1 MKIGPKYK
9 IARRLGAGV
18 FDRTQTQRFA
28 VSEARH
34 TKNLKSKK
42 RKQVSEYGLQLN
54 EKQKIRYTYGVS
66 EKQFSNYVKEA
77 VETKGANAGEMLQR
91 FLEQR
96 LDNIVY
102 RFGLAGTRA
111 AARQMVSHGH
121 FRVNGKRVTVPSYRT
136 VEGDKISVREG
147 SRKSKL
153 FEDVTKKL
161 DKYMYPAWLAFDPA
175 ALEGTVKGRPT
186 KEGSLLDFGR
196 VLEFYSR

>member
-9 IARRLGAGV
+9 IARRLGSAV

-34 TKNLKSKK
+34 GKNLKSKK

-54 EKQKIRYTYGVS
+54 EKQRIRYTYGVS

-77 VETKGANAGEMLQR
+77 VATKGANAGELLQR

-102 RFGLAGTRA
+102 RFGLATTRS

-121 FRVNGKRVTVPSYRT
+121 FRVNGTRVTVPSYRIS
-136 VEGDKISVREG
+136 EGDKISVREG

-153 FEDVTKKL
+153 FEDLTKKL
-161 DKYMYPAWLAFDPA
+161 DKFMYPAWLSFDPA
-175 ALEGTVKGRPT
+175 SMEGSMKSKPT